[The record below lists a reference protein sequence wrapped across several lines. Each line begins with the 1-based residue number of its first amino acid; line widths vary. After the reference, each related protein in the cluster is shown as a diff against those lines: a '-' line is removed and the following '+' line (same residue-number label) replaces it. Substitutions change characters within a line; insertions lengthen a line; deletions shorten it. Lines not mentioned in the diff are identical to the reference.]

1 LAYIKA
7 ITLLITIFSSF
18 IFPVQ
23 GFTDARFGVESS
35 EDSEWII
42 SNPEITNRVD
52 DLVKSPS
59 NQIMAV
65 DNSNHSAAT
74 INEIPHVLIRRNS
87 NIDVLSSAEQLIP
100 KSREEDSPI
109 TGNESPLEVPTIHDE
124 SEHKGVVDQLPAN
137 SINATDNSSQHL
149 TGLDQTQDQSSPK
162 TDTTISLP
170 PVPVIAIQYDA
181 NNNYNARQTW
191 QGVEDVDLLA
201 RSMLAEENEKLFDID
216 RLSDLIG
223 AGWVMVNR
231 TRVDN
236 GHFHYAIG
244 DLYRAV
250 TPFQQFALGGY
261 IEDGSRVYPGNV
273 AYVANP
279 EAYPRW
285 FGDKPR
291 EAYWKAY
298 EIAQGILDG
307 SIPDPTY
314 GALFFADAFLDENNH
329 LIYYPD
335 GRTRFW
341 YRYAPSYTIPQL
353 HNLENPPWPKPS
365 HYSGSFY
372 PWPGMQHESQNASY
386 LKSSP
391 QNN

>member
-7 ITLLITIFSSF
+7 ITLLIAIFSSF
-18 IFPVQ
+18 VFPVQ
-23 GFTDARFGVESS
+23 GFPDASSGVESG
-35 EDSEWII
+35 EDPEWIR
-42 SNPEITNRVD
+42 SNSELTYHAD
-52 DLVKSPS
+52 DLIQSPT
-59 NQIMAV
+59 NQSIAV
-65 DNSNHSAAT
+65 ESGNHSATT
-74 INEIPHVLIRRNS
+74 INVIPHVLIRRNN
-87 NIDVLSSAEQLIP
+87 NIGGFSTADQL
-100 KSREEDSPI
+100 KSERIEEDSPI
-109 TGNESPLEVPTIHDE
+109 AGNKSSLELPIDNERKHIGVQDPSPTNPI
-124 SEHKGVVDQLPAN
+124 N
-137 SINATDNSSQHL
+137 SADNSSQSL
-149 TGLDQTQDQSSPK
+149 NGLEQIQEQSSPM
-162 TDTTISLP
+162 TDTANSLP
-170 PVPVIAIQYDA
+170 PVPVIVIQYDT
-181 NNNYNARQTW
+181 NNNYNARKTW
-191 QGVEDVDLLA
+191 QGIDNTDLLA
-201 RSMLAEENEKLFDID
+201 RSMLAEENEKLFDTE
-216 RLSDLIG
+216 RVSDFIG
-223 AGWVMVNR
+223 AGWVMINR
-231 TRVDN
+231 TRLDN
-236 GHFHYAIG
+236 GLFYYATE

-307 SIPDPTY
+307 SILDPTF
-314 GALFFADAFLDENNH
+314 GALFFADAFLDEDNQ

-372 PWPGMQHESQNASY
+372 PWPDMQHESQNSSN